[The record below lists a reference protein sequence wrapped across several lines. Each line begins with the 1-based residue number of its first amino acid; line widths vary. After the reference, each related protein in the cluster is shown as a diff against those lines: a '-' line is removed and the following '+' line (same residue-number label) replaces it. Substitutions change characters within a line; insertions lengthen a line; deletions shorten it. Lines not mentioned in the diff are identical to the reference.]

1 MKIVSIGMG
10 RKMKK
15 FWRGQSTALK
25 NCFTR
30 PQKIGGKK
38 RSKMQTRLLMGF
50 SKLRDLLHD
59 YEPRKSFRTQINYR
73 LGLRRAIACSQY
85 PYSLVNY
92 HRILLHPNPKVE
104 INS

>member
-38 RSKMQTRLLMGF
+38 RSKMQTRFLMGF
-50 SKLRDLLHD
+50 SKLRGLLHNH
-59 YEPRKSFRTQINYR
+59 EPRKSFGTQINYR
-73 LGLRRAIACSQY
+73 LGLRRVIACSQY
-85 PYSLVNY
+85 PYSLVKY
-92 HRILLHPNPKVE
+92 RRILFHPNPKGV